1 VSPVQFRAHCPGCG
15 RDVLWTAIPSYG
27 TCKDPGGQPRYR
39 IDCRPCNRQTPY
51 LTGTRSSPR

>member
-51 LTGTRSSPR
+51 LTGRAA